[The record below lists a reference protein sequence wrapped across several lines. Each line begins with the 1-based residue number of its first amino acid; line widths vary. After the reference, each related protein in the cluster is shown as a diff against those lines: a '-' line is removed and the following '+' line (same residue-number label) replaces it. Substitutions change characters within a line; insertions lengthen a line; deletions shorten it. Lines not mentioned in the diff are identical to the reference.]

1 MTTKNPQQLFRVTHS
16 MFFKNLRF
24 YRLPENFSLDQLS
37 LGSQLSEHR
46 FRHCG
51 SQESTTYGWVA
62 PLNESSEELVYSHER
77 HLLVSA
83 RRETKILP
91 SSVINLYLNE
101 KIADIEAKE
110 DRKVRR
116 KEKLSM
122 KDDVIFDL
130 LPRAFSRYQNTYAY
144 FDLSKGLLIID
155 ASSAQNAE
163 DLCNLLRESLGSLAI
178 KLAITETAPAAVM
191 TDWLKNKEL
200 PVGLSLGNDAE
211 LQEPK
216 PEGAVIRCKQQDLA
230 SDEITNHLDA
240 GKQALKLA
248 VEYNHR
254 LTCVVH
260 DDLSIKRLKFTDIV
274 LDDARDMADNSG
286 DESEEAQFAADFVL
300 MSSELSDFIPML
312 LEAMGGDQP
321 QP

>member
-1 MTTKNPQQLFRVTHS
+1 

-24 YRLPENFSLDQLS
+24 YRLPENFNLDQSS
-37 LGSQLSEHR
+37 LEPQLLEHR
-46 FRHCG
+46 FRPCG

-62 PLNESSEELVYSHER
+62 PLNTRTEELSYSHGK
-77 HLLVSA
+77 HLLINA

-91 SSVINLYLNE
+91 SSVVNEYLNE
-101 KIADIEAKE
+101 KIAEIEEKE

-116 KEKLSM
+116 KEKLSI
-122 KDDVIFDL
+122 KDDVTFDL

-144 FDLSKGLLIID
+144 FDLSNGLLIID

-163 DLCNLLRESLGSLAI
+163 DLCSLLRESLGSLAL
-178 KLAITETAPAAVM
+178 KLALTETAPAAIM
-191 TDWLKNKEL
+191 TDWLKTNEL
-200 PVGLSLGNDAE
+200 PAGLSLGNDAE

-216 PEGAVIRCKQQDLA
+216 PEGAVIRCKQQDLS

-254 LTCVVH
+254 LTCVIH

-274 LDDARDMADNSG
+274 LDDARDMADSSG
-286 DESEEAQFAADFVL
+286 NETEEAQFAADFIL

-312 LEAMGGDQP
+312 LEAMGDQP